1 MLEPSLPLGSFVC
14 PIPICQPEADLGSI
28 LKIFQN
34 FKCRT
39 IAIPLN
45 NGCWGV
51 VNSENLLSLMTRVL
65 SSKQMVLVGHPK
77 NRSYQS
83 EINRITIQDLDYP
96 IEPAVVY
103 QGSTEL
109 REFIGTLS
117 EDSGFGDRIEY
128 LVVDRMGKLQ
138 GKLDRNKILK
148 YLATSSQKI
157 ATRDSETSSILTSW
171 CNSIDAIAL
180 PLAIESATGQ
190 ILHANQSW
198 QKSEFDD
205 IEPKSSADE
214 PTENNSSKIAAD
226 LSLDILAISP
236 SGTSITPPD
245 HSLANRDVPHE
256 ERSPNLID
264 RTDPELQIERVGN
277 WNLLKLPL
285 AAPQAKTAP
294 LSLCWIVLA
303 TKLPYQQLH
312 QTVSPTINEETLGN
326 LLASLSHELKS
337 PLTGISGLSNLLKA
351 EKIGKLNHRQA
362 RYVNLIQ
369 HGNRNAIA
377 IVEDLSKLTN
387 LVKQQLPLETVELEP
402 LCRQLYQQVLTE
414 IQSSQSEEPNSVV
427 GTKLNLSV
435 EPESKIV
442 TVNRAVLSAILYH
455 LMIEI
460 SKTVDSLPSQLK
472 ISNLQGS
479 TAIEIGGNARDFN
492 FSLPPESA
500 NFISP
505 NSGFNLAI
513 AHYLA
518 QIIAGRI
525 DIIYAKDYCQF
536 TLRLPQG
543 IVRQKPNRGKR
554 VEVHRPKTVA
564 KSLTI
569 LCLYPELE
577 AVDLQLPHQ
586 NDTFNLRSWSSGG
599 DRQLEERHRIIEAD
613 SLEQAHT
620 LARIWQLDVIILDGY
635 RIADPIAYLRSL
647 LKSKYLSALPLI
659 TLDARTTEAANQFE
673 GLNVYPC
680 LLPAE
685 QRSFTE
691 LMQVIQIAIEA

>member
-34 FKCRT
+34 LKCKSV
-39 IAIPLN
+39 AIPLN
-45 NGCWGV
+45 DGRWGI
-51 VNSENLLSLMTRVL
+51 VNSEDLLSLMSRVL
-65 SSKQMVLVGHPK
+65 SNKQMALVGHPK
-77 NRSYQS
+77 NRLYQPDLD
-83 EINRITIQDLDYP
+83 RITIQDLDSS

-103 QGSTEL
+103 QASTEL
-109 REFIGTLS
+109 GEFIGTLS
-117 EDSGFGDRIEY
+117 QDSGFGDRIEY

-138 GKLDRNKILK
+138 GRLDRNKILK
-148 YLATSSQKI
+148 YLATKSQKI
-157 ATRDSETSSILTSW
+157 ATGDSETSSILTSW
-171 CNSIDAIAL
+171 CYSIDAIAL

-205 IEPKSSADE
+205 LEPKSSADE
-214 PTENNSSKIAAD
+214 LTGDNSNKIAAD
-226 LSLDILAISP
+226 LLLDILATSS
-236 SGTSITPPD
+236 SGKSITPPD
-245 HSLANRDVPHE
+245 HSLANRVSHK
-256 ERSPNLID
+256 ERSPNLIN

-285 AAPQAKTAP
+285 AARQAKTDP
-294 LSLCWIVLA
+294 LSSYWIVLA
-303 TKLPYQQLH
+303 TKLPYEQLH
-312 QTVSPTINEETLGN
+312 QTINKEPLGN

-369 HGNRNAIA
+369 QGNRNAIA
-377 IVEDLSKLTN
+377 IVEDLLKLTN
-387 LVKQQLPLETVELEP
+387 LIKQQLPLETVKLEP
-402 LCRQLYQQVLTE
+402 LCRQLYQQVLSE
-414 IQSSQSEEPNSVV
+414 IQSSQIEELNLMVD
-427 GTKLNLSV
+427 TKPNLSV

-460 SKTVDSLPSQLK
+460 SKTVNSLPSKLK
-472 ISNLQGS
+472 ISNLQGL
-479 TAIEIGGNARDFN
+479 TVIEIGGQARDFT
-492 FSLPPESA
+492 FSLPSESA
-500 NFISP
+500 DSILP

-513 AHYLA
+513 ARYLIE
-518 QIIAGRI
+518 IIAGSI
-525 DIIYAKDYCQF
+525 NIIYAKDYCQF
-536 TLRLPQG
+536 TLRLPQST
-543 IVRQKPNRGKR
+543 IRQKPNRGKR
-554 VEVHRPKTVA
+554 VEVNRPKTVT

-586 NDTFNLRSWSSGG
+586 NDTFNLRNWSSGG

-647 LKSKYLSALPLI
+647 LESKYLSALPLI
-659 TLDARTTEAANQFE
+659 TLDARTTEAANQLE

-685 QRSFTE
+685 QRRVTE